1 MQGHLIVAHFIDG
14 RVQKDPGLDV
24 SAGAAI
30 ELNLNRPAQS
40 RARAANVVTLIK
52 QGLDNPSRIDARGV
66 GPSQPRYT
74 PEDEPENQARNRR
87 VEIVY
92 RRGS

>member
-1 MQGHLIVAHFIDG
+1 MTKQFI
-14 RVQKDPGLDV
+14 
-24 SAGAAI
+24 AA
-30 ELNLNRPAQS
+30 
-40 RARAANVVTLIK
+40 
-52 QGLDNPSRIDARGV
+52 DARGV